1 MHNTLQVH
9 VVIIKCFMLIRKC
22 CKSHSSPN

>member
-22 CKSHSSPN
+22 WKSHSSSN